1 MVPTA
6 KKYLDIVRQILLE
19 RLSPYDAK
27 IILFGSMARGDYWR
41 ASDIDVA
48 VLPGKKIPAGLLSEL
63 REEFEESQIPYHIE
77 LIHLTIVLKSFADRV
92 LETGL
97 PWSD

>member
-1 MVPTA
+1 MA
-6 KKYLDIVRQILLE
+6 KSIEKYLEMVRQILLQ
-19 RLSPYDAK
+19 RLSPYNAK
-27 IILFGSMARGDYWR
+27 IILFGSMARGDHWR

-48 VLPGKKIPAGLLSEL
+48 VLPGEKLPAGLFSEL

-77 LIHLTIVLKSFADRV
+77 LIDLTMVPKSFAERV

-97 PWSD
+97 QWRD